1 MRPQQA
7 EARRS
12 HGSAARIFVSRL
24 HHQSSQSQRT
34 TTRIDAPASD
44 STPTADP
51 DTLND
56 DDSISRGRQAHST
69 TWVSVRRERSDELSS
84 SKEDKRLGFWE
95 TRQKRCSRITVHMRN
110 PMGRRR
116 RGARGDSSMFSRGGG
131 GLVSF
136 DCFLF
141 LSLLLLLCSW
151 EWWWWCRWCRCLLGF
166 RLHLGRSEER
176 RDELSRGEMMASA
189 HTPHGQ
195 VFGGASIPSFFRF
208 RPVFESGVCRCVSIP
223 FLPLARSRAYVCR
236 AADLTCKLLLERRR
250 PTRRL
255 AIAPPLPTRPT
266 CPSHR
271 LPDPVFLHRPTSR
284 NLASDLI

>member
-44 STPTADP
+44 STPAADP

-56 DDSISRGRQAHST
+56 EDSISRGRQAHST
-69 TWVSVRRERSDELSS
+69 AWVSVRRERSDELSS

-116 RGARGDSSMFSRGGG
+116 RGAWGDSSMFSRGGG

-141 LSLLLLLCSW
+141 LSLLLLLCGW
-151 EWWWWCRWCRCLLGF
+151 EWWWWCRWCQCLLGF

-195 VFGGASIPSFFRF
+195 VFGGASIPSFVPISSCVR
-208 RPVFESGVCRCVSIP
+208 VGGLSVCLHTFPAPRS
-223 FLPLARSRAYVCR
+223 LARLGS
-236 AADLTCKLLLERRR
+236 TCVAQR
-250 PTRRL
+250 T
-255 AIAPPLPTRPT
+255 
-266 CPSHR
+266 
-271 LPDPVFLHRPTSR
+271 
-284 NLASDLI
+284 